1 MQYVFKEPKDPSFE
15 KVGVVGRIF
24 PSTSASSK
32 VEFFTVTTEIG
43 HETAIIEH
51 GCDFCYY
58 VLEGSGVFL
67 INDLEHCCEKGDLLV
82 IPQGTKFTY
91 KGTLRMFVASVP
103 PWSEEQE
110 ETVE

>member
-1 MQYVFKEPKDPSFE
+1 MQYVFREPKDPSFE
-15 KVGVVGRIF
+15 KVGIVGRIF

-32 VEFFTVTTEIG
+32 VEFFTVTTETG

-58 VLEGSGVFL
+58 LLEGSGVFL
-67 INDLEHCCEKGDLLV
+67 INESEHHCEKGDLVV

-91 KGTLRMFVASVP
+91 RGTLRMFVASVP

-110 ETVE
+110 ETVG